1 MKTLK
6 LAMVA
11 VAVIIASSANAAD
24 DTKKRGFFTALD
36 GSHTS
41 LDGFCQD
48 AKALA
53 TQENLTVPSCSES
66 ELGFH
71 FSGGYRFNE
80 FFAAEAQA
88 IFVDGFHATFRTP
101 SDDDVKVD
109 VDYRSFALGGQGRYP
124 LGDKFSLI
132 GRVGIH
138 AWDADSSVFVN
149 GIDTDFRANDSGT
162 DPYFGVG
169 ASLKITDDIRV
180 ETGYTRYKADG
191 GNVDVIT
198 FGFGVDFGWK
208 IFPWIK

>member
-6 LAMVA
+6 LAMFA
-11 VAVIIASSANAAD
+11 VAVIIASSVNAAD
-24 DTKKRGFFTALD
+24 KIKKRGFFTALD

-41 LDGFCQD
+41 LDGFCQE
-48 AKALA
+48 AKAVA
-53 TQENLTVPSCSES
+53 AQEGWTVPSCSDS

-88 IFVDGFHATFRTP
+88 TFVDGFHATVRIP
-101 SDDDVKVD
+101 NGNDVKLD
-109 VDYRSFALGGQGRYP
+109 VDYHSFALGGQGRYP

-191 GNVDVIT
+191 DNVDVIT